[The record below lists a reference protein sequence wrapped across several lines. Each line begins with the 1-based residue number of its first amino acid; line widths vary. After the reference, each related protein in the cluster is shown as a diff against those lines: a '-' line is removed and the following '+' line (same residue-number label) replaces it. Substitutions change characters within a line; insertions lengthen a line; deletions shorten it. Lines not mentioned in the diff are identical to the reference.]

1 MGNPITRSGYEKLR
15 QEVHR
20 LKKIERPK
28 VIQDIAEARS
38 HGDLSEN
45 AEYTAAKERQSFI
58 EGRIQE
64 LETKLATSQI
74 IELNQVKGDKV
85 VFGTTVSLLD
95 QKTKEKKKYTLV
107 GQDESDLKKGKIS
120 VVSPVGRALIG
131 HKKGDEVVINTP
143 GRTVNYQILNIS
155 IE

>member
-1 MGNPITRSGYEKLR
+1 MANPITRSGYEKIR
-15 QEVHR
+15 QEVER

-28 VIQDIAEARS
+28 VIKDIAEARS
-38 HGDLSEN
+38 HGDLKEN
-45 AEYTAAKERQSFI
+45 AEYSAAKERQSFI
-58 EGRIQE
+58 EGKIQE
-64 LETKLATSQI
+64 LGGKLATLEI
-74 IELNQVKGDKV
+74 IDSNRLKGDKV

-107 GQDESDLKKGKIS
+107 GADESDLKDGKIS

-131 HKKGDEVVINTP
+131 HKKGDEVVINAP
-143 GRTVNYQILNIS
+143 GKTVTYQILNIS